1 VAICFSTECRPS
13 AADERRIAAC
23 GGRIASS
30 VSSDVAMFVADRLKR
45 TAKLMSAI
53 CRGIPV
59 VSSEYILRCFERG
72 QITQPYDET
81 DWLKD
86 AAGER
91 NWGFTLSQSIKLA
104 RDRGPVLKDYQV
116 HCATKATA
124 TKDFKEI
131 VAAAG
136 GTYLTSLPA
145 RIPEERKDSLLVIVE
160 DRETRGDLRL
170 VRKLKLPSVYVKE
183 LVMAAAT
190 TQELDLVKFTVEI

>member
-23 GGRIASS
+23 GGRIAAS

-59 VSSEYILRCFERG
+59 VSSKYILRCFERG

-81 DWLKD
+81 DWLQD

-91 NWGFTLSQSIKLA
+91 SWGFTLSQSIKLA

-116 HCATKATA
+116 HCATRTTA

-136 GTYLTSLPA
+136 GMYLTSLPA